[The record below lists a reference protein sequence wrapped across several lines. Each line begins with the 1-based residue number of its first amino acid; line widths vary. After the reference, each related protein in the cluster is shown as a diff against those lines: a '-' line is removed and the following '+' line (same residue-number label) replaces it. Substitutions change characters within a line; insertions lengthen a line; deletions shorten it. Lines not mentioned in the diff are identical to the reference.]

1 MTKIIYITQKMPDVA
16 IIHLQAIAAEENW
29 QIDYRDQESPA
40 TPIEIATGVK
50 NADAIWCTLGDRLDE
65 NALVNANKL
74 KMIANFAV
82 GYNNIDINYARKK
95 NILISNTPDVLT
107 NATAELT
114 VTLILNTLRRIKETQ
129 NYIAQDKWKYWAPTL
144 FLGEE
149 IKDKTIGI
157 FGMGRIGQRV
167 ADICS
172 AGFGAKIIYHN
183 RSDKKDCQYQWVSL
197 EVLLKNSD
205 IICSLCPLTNETR
218 GFFNEKLFLQMKKD
232 SFFINASRGELH
244 DEMALLKMINLG
256 HLKGAGLD
264 VTNPEPPAKDSP
276 ILNHPKIFVTPHI
289 GSASLKARTEMGILC
304 AQNIKAALLNGPL
317 LSPV

>member
-1 MTKIIYITQKMPDVA
+1 MKEIIYITQKMPDAA
-16 IIHLQAIAAEENW
+16 ISHLQAIASEKNW
-29 QIDYRDQESPA
+29 QIVYRNQESPA
-40 TPIEIATGVK
+40 LPEEIATALK

-65 NALVNANKL
+65 NVLSGAHKL
-74 KMIANFAV
+74 KIIANFAV
-82 GYNNIDINYARKK
+82 GHNNIDINFAAKK

-114 VTLILNTLRRIKETQ
+114 ILLILNTLRKIKETQ
-129 NYIAQDKWKYWAPTL
+129 NYMAQDKWKYWAPTL

-172 AGFGAKIIYHN
+172 KGFGAKIIYHN
-183 RSDKKDCQYQWVSL
+183 RTEKKAGTYQWVSKDD
-197 EVLLKNSD
+197 LLKNAD
-205 IICSLCPLTNETR
+205 IICPLCPLSNETR
-218 GFFNEKLFLQMKKD
+218 GLFNEKLFLQMKKG

-244 DEMALLKMINLG
+244 DEMALIKMINLG

-264 VTNPEPPAKDSP
+264 VTNPEPPVMDSP
-276 ILNHPKIFVTPHI
+276 ILNHPQIFVTPHI
-289 GSASLKARTEMGILC
+289 GSASLKARNEMGILC
-304 AQNIKAALLNGPL
+304 VENIKAALLNGPL